1 MSLKHEIA
9 LNNAAEAEKQFR
21 LSLIFGG
28 IGLLVGGLILGIF
41 AFVYARKAE
50 RLGHKQAIIGKALG
64 IIDILANIVAIIIV
78 IVYFAINAG

>member
-1 MSLKHEIA
+1 MSLQREIA

-28 IGLLVGGLILGIF
+28 IGLLFGGLILGIF
-41 AFVYARKAE
+41 AIIYARKAE
-50 RLGHKQAIIGKALG
+50 RLGHRQAIIGKTIG

-78 IVYFAINAG
+78 VVFFAINAG